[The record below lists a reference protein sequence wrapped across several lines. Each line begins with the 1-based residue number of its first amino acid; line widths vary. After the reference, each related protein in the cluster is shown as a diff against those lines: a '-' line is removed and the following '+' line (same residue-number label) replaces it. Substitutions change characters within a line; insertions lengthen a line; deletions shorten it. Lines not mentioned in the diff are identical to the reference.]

1 MLRLTRRVGDTRGAA
16 VALAITVLFGA
27 AAAQASA
34 QPSTAMD
41 PSAFAA
47 ELGRL
52 SRIITDAPSTAVPH
66 VDVPAVWTVEAD
78 GQRYDM
84 PAGWL
89 RQDLERGRRTPAEWP
104 AQRGRILAQ
113 LAALKAEAGALGAVD
128 EARHRASTDTARSA
142 LSNILAGPE
151 FRHMTQTSA
160 MDALRARVSRW
171 LMQTWERL
179 GGERLGRRSTTLAFA
194 WIVAFAAL
202 AGLAFWVLR
211 SLRAEPAERF
221 ALTTPP
227 PARQS
232 ARAWARAAR
241 AAADPREAARYA
253 YRAVLSSLEEE
264 GALRGDETR
273 TPREFLGLLPHS
285 HRRRGLLADVTR
297 RFEEICYGARQPTD
311 EDRRS
316 LLARLEELG
325 CLPAE

>member
-1 MLRLTRRVGDTRGAA
+1 
-16 VALAITVLFGA
+16 
-27 AAAQASA
+27 
-34 QPSTAMD
+34 MD
-41 PSAFAA
+41 PSGFAA

-52 SRIITDAPSTAVPH
+52 SRIITDAPPTTVPH
-66 VDVPAVWTVEAD
+66 LDVPAVWTVEAE

-89 RQDLERGRRTPAEWP
+89 RRDLERARSTPAEWP

-113 LAALKAEAGALGAVD
+113 LAALKVEADALGAFD
-128 EARHRASTDTARSA
+128 EPRLRASTEKARGA
-142 LSNILAGPE
+142 LSTILADPE
-151 FRHMTQTSA
+151 FRHMAQKSA

-171 LMQTWERL
+171 LLQMWERL
-179 GGERLGRRSTTLAFA
+179 GGERLGRRSTTLVFA

-202 AGLAFWVLR
+202 AGLAVWVLR
-211 SLRAEPAERF
+211 SLRAAPVERI
-221 ALTTPP
+221 ALSTPP
-227 PARQS
+227 LARQS

-273 TPREFLGLLPHS
+273 TPREFLGLLPHT

-297 RFEEICYGARQPTD
+297 RFEEICYGARHPTD